1 MNSRSDGIRSWL
13 FQRISAIFI
22 VLYLIYLLIS
32 LSGFQQL
39 NFSSWHAWVSITAN
53 KVLML
58 LFFLS
63 LLLHAWVGIRDVVLD
78 YMHGFTLRFIT
89 LTVIIGAM
97 LAMAIWLLLIII
109 KV

>member
-1 MNSRSDGIRSWL
+1 MNSRGDGIRSWL
-13 FQRISAIFI
+13 IQRISAIFI
-22 VLYLIYLLIS
+22 VLYLIYLFIS
-32 LSGFQQL
+32 ISSFAQMD
-39 NFSSWHAWVSITAN
+39 FSTWHGWVALTTN
-53 KVLML
+53 KILLV

-78 YMHGFTLRFIT
+78 YVHGFTIRFVA
-89 LTVIIGAM
+89 LTVIIGSM